1 MGTAF
6 GNALPYAIPEGA
18 GRIARSET
26 LTRALPHGEINRLIR
41 PQAQDVKF
49 GKDPARAILQEGIT
63 GNSLKQL
70 GDRVYD
76 RLHAVGREIDAVAQS
91 PANAGKIVEVSVALK
106 PLDDAMV
113 EAVKAGDRKLYRRLE
128 AARNELYFDWQEYT
142 TPNGQTVLRPVGPR
156 SMRLSPYDALEF
168 KRMIGDRVRWTQDPL
183 DGAVNEALGASYAK
197 VKDSLNSAV
206 PELKK
211 LNQQYAGLVGAASA
225 IARRT
230 PVAERN
236 AHWSLSE
243 IVLGSS
249 GHIPLAAAVKA
260 ARFPRVRTRVAKGLY
275 SLPGWFP
282 RVRKQG
288 LLRLHLLSARRRVR
302 GSG

>member
-1 MGTAF
+1 VGQPAPQ
-6 GNALPYAIPEGA
+6 GGA
-18 GRIARSET
+18 AKRF
-26 LTRALPHGEINRLIR
+26 LT
-41 PQAQDVKF
+41 
-49 GKDPARAILQEGIT
+49 
-63 GNSLKQL
+63 S
-70 GDRVYD
+70 
-76 RLHAVGREIDAVAQS
+76 AVAAIKEPVAGAYHTLVDA
-91 PANAGKIVEVSVALK
+91 PATPEEMG
-106 PLDDAMV
+106 V
-113 EAVKAGDRKLYRRLE
+113 EAGGGRTALVTKRMLIDPTVAEARRAAEEARQGDWLNQHPRLE